1 MGLETNEY
9 ENNLELAEELY
20 DEFLEEACE
29 LYNAIRKLDNEVRT
43 PYRKIAT
50 FLDVDYKDF
59 TDYYTGRFYD
69 WANKV
74 HAEVTDLAKSHGLYI
89 KEVVNYWIVYPYD
102 INDPRY
108 NDDSDFN
115 TLCCNLTGES
125 GGFTYGEPYDL
136 LEFGEYCENIPTEI
150 DVAKTFE
157 EGLNNI
163 KKFRQSKLKNV
174 EKVCDEL
181 HTQFSVNKLLTD
193 CERYVFET
201 EEEDE

>member
-1 MGLETNEY
+1 M
-9 ENNLELAEELY
+9 
-20 DEFLEEACE
+20 
-29 LYNAIRKLDNEVRT
+29 
-43 PYRKIAT
+43 
-50 FLDVDYKDF
+50 LDVDYKDF

-74 HAEVTDLAKSHGLYI
+74 HGEVTDLVKSHGLYV

-136 LEFGEYCENIPTEI
+136 LEFGEYCENIPAEI

-163 KKFRQSKLKNV
+163 KKFRLSKLKFV

-181 HTQFSVNKLLTD
+181 RDQFSVDALLSG
-193 CERYVFET
+193 CERYVFEM

>member
-1 MGLETNEY
+1 MGLESNEY

-50 FLDVDYKDF
+50 LLDVDYKDF

-74 HAEVTDLAKSHGLYI
+74 HGEVTDLVKSHGLYI

-108 NDDSDFN
+108 NDDTDFN
-115 TLCCNLTGES
+115 TLCGILTQS
-125 GGFTYGEPYDL
+125 CGGYTWGEPWDL
-136 LEFGEYCENIPTEI
+136 LEFDEYCACIPEDY
-150 DVAKTFE
+150 DVVAEFE

-163 KKFRQSKLKNV
+163 KEFRQSKLKFV

-181 HTQFSVNKLLTD
+181 REQFSVDKLLTD
-193 CERYVFET
+193 CERYVFES
-201 EEEDE
+201 EE